1 MMIDN
6 LWLEVFIIFLLI
18 LFNAFFSGA
27 EMGIIS
33 ARRSKI
39 EQLSEEGKK
48 GASLVKELKDDPDRF
63 LATIQIG
70 ITIVGSLAS
79 AIGGVLA
86 VEFLKPRIQK
96 VPIPFIQTI
105 SEVLSLGFVVII
117 ISYLTLIFGELVPK
131 SLALRYSE
139 TIACFSARPIDFIS
153 KFSSFLVKILAGS
166 SRAVLNIFGVKEVAE
181 RTFVSEEEVKYMVKE
196 GKERGI
202 FDETEQELIHS
213 VFEFTDTNVR
223 DVMVP
228 RSKIQSIDI
237 DNTHEE
243 ILEFMVAKG
252 FSRYP
257 VYKETPEHIIGILY
271 NKDVIRA
278 FQEGKPLVLKE
289 VMRKPYFV
297 PETAL
302 ISKVLQEMQ
311 TKRVHM
317 ALVVNEYGEIDG
329 LVTIEDLLEEIVGE
343 IEDEYLTEKGA
354 AGPVERLKDG
364 SLVIDAS
371 VPLRDLELEPPLP
384 IEESQDYD
392 TLAGFILFK
401 LQSIPKG
408 GEIVYHEGYKFTV
421 VDIDRKRIARV
432 RVEKTDE

>member
-1 MMIDN
+1 MITDN

-27 EMGIIS
+27 EMGIVS
-33 ARRSKI
+33 ARRGRIEELSK
-39 EQLSEEGKK
+39 EGKK
-48 GASLVKELKDDPDRF
+48 GATLVKELKDDPDRF
-63 LATIQIG
+63 LATVQIG
-70 ITIVGSLAS
+70 ITIIGSLAS
-79 AIGGVLA
+79 AIGGALA
-86 VEFLKPRIQK
+86 VEFLKPQIQRL
-96 VPIPFIQTI
+96 PIPIIQAI
-105 SEVLSLGFVVII
+105 SEALSLGLVVIV
-117 ISYLTLIFGELVPK
+117 ISYLTLVFGELIPK

-139 TIACFSARPIDFIS
+139 GIACFAARPIDLIS
-153 KFSSFLVKILAGS
+153 RLSFLLVKVLVGS
-166 SRAVLNIFGVKEVAE
+166 SRTVLNLFGVKDVAE
-181 RTFVSEEEVKYMVKE
+181 RTFVSEEEVKYMIKE

-202 FDETEQELIHS
+202 FNETEHELIQS

-223 DVMVP
+223 EVMVP

-237 DNTHEE
+237 DTPPQDV
-243 ILEFMVAKG
+243 LKLMVTKG

-257 VYKETPEHIIGILY
+257 VYKDTPENIVGILY
-271 NKDVIRA
+271 NKDVLRVL
-278 FQEGKPLVLKE
+278 QEGKPLELKGLI
-289 VMRKPYFV
+289 RKPYFV

-302 ISKVLQEMQ
+302 ISRLLQEMQ

-343 IEDEYLTEKGA
+343 IEDEYRVEKEV

-384 IEESQDYD
+384 IEESEDYD
-392 TLAGFILFK
+392 TLAGFVLFK

-408 GEIVYHEGYKFTV
+408 GEIMFHKGFKFTV
-421 VDIDRKRIARV
+421 VDMERNRIAKV
-432 RVEKTDE
+432 KVEKVGK